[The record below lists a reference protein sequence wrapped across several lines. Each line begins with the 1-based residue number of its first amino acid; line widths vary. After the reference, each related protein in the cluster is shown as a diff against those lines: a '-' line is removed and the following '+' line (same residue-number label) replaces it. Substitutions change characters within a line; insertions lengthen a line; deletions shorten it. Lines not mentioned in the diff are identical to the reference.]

1 MTGRIA
7 QFLLYTVV
15 GLVFLWLVAPTL
27 VIIPM
32 SFNANKSLA
41 FPPVG
46 FSVQWY
52 ANLFQSADWMR
63 ATWQS
68 VQISTAVALVS
79 TVLGTLA
86 ALGLARVNRRI
97 AGWVRAFLLA
107 PMIVPVVVIAIGIYA
122 VFLDLGL
129 VGTYTG
135 FVLAQTML
143 AVPFVV
149 VTVSASLEVFDAR
162 LLTAAQS
169 LGAGPVQAFQ
179 TVTLPLI
186 APGVISGALF
196 AFVTSFDELVISL
209 FLNSPYVKP
218 LAVQIYSSITR
229 DSDPTVAAAG
239 TLIFVATTAAIAL
252 ALLFSRLSKDR

>member
-7 QFLLYTVV
+7 RFLLYVFG
-15 GLVFLWLVAPTL
+15 GLVLLWLVAPTL

-32 SFNANKSLA
+32 SFNGNKSLA

-46 FSVQWY
+46 FSTQWY
-52 ANLFQSADWMR
+52 ANLFHSGDWMR
-63 ATWQS
+63 ATRQS
-68 VQISTAVALVS
+68 LLIAGAVALMS

-86 ALGLARVNRRI
+86 ALGLVRLNRSI
-97 AGWVRAFLLA
+97 AGWLRAFLLA
-107 PMIVPVVVIAIGIYA
+107 PMIVPVVVVAIGIYA

-129 VGTYTG
+129 VGTYAG
-135 FVLAQTML
+135 FILAHTML

-162 LLTAAQS
+162 LVTAAQS
-169 LGAGPVQAFQ
+169 LGAGPVRAFR

-186 APGVISGALF
+186 APGVMSGALF

-218 LAVQIYSSITR
+218 LAVQIYASITR

-239 TLIFVATTAAIAL
+239 TLIFVATTAAISL
-252 ALLFSRLSKDR
+252 VILIGRLSKVR

>member
-7 QFLLYTVV
+7 QFLLYAFV
-15 GLVFLWLVAPTL
+15 GLVLLWLVAPTL

-41 FPPVG
+41 FPPTG
-46 FSVQWY
+46 FSTQWY
-52 ANLFQSADWMR
+52 ANLFQSDAWMR
-63 ATWQS
+63 ATRQS
-68 VQISTAVALVS
+68 VQIAAAVAVLS
-79 TVLGTLA
+79 TLLGTLA
-86 ALGLARVNRRI
+86 ALGLARLNRRI
-97 AGWVRAFLLA
+97 AGWLRAFLLA

-135 FVLAQTML
+135 FILAHTML

-169 LGAGPVQAFQ
+169 LGANPVRAFQ

-186 APGVISGALF
+186 APGVVSGALF

-218 LAVQIYSSITR
+218 LAVQIYASITR

-239 TLIFVATTAAIAL
+239 TLIFVATTAAVSLVMLIG
-252 ALLFSRLSKDR
+252 RLSKDR

>member
-7 QFLLYTVV
+7 HFLLYAFV

-32 SFNANKSLA
+32 SFNENKSLA
-41 FPPVG
+41 FPPAG
-46 FSVQWY
+46 FSLQWY
-52 ANLFQSADWMR
+52 ANLFQSDDWMR

-68 VQISTAVALVS
+68 VQIATAVALLS

-86 ALGLARVNRRI
+86 ALGLARMNRRI
-97 AGWVRAFLLA
+97 AGWLKAFLLA
-107 PMIVPVVVIAIGIYA
+107 PIIVPVVVIAIGIYA

-129 VGTYTG
+129 VGSFTG
-135 FVLAQTML
+135 FILAHTML

-149 VTVSASLEVFDAR
+149 VTVSANLDVFDAR

-169 LGAGPVQAFQ
+169 LGAGPVRAFR

-186 APGVISGALF
+186 APGVVSGALF

-239 TLIFVATTAAIAL
+239 TLIFVATTAAVAL
-252 ALLFSRLSKDR
+252 AMLVGRISKDR

>member
-7 QFLLYTVV
+7 HFLLYAFV

-32 SFNANKSLA
+32 SFNENKSLA
-41 FPPVG
+41 FPPAG
-46 FSVQWY
+46 FSLQWY
-52 ANLFQSADWMR
+52 ANLFQSDDWMR

-68 VQISTAVALVS
+68 VQIATAVALLS

-86 ALGLARVNRRI
+86 ALGLARMNRRI
-97 AGWVRAFLLA
+97 AGWLKAFLLA
-107 PMIVPVVVIAIGIYA
+107 PIIVPVVVIAIGIYA
-122 VFLDLGL
+122 VFLDMGL
-129 VGTYTG
+129 VGSFSG
-135 FVLAQTML
+135 FILAHTML

-149 VTVSASLEVFDAR
+149 VTVSANLDVFDAR

-169 LGAGPVQAFQ
+169 LGAGPVRAFR

-186 APGVISGALF
+186 APGVVSGALF

-239 TLIFVATTAAIAL
+239 TLIFVATTAAVAL
-252 ALLFSRLSKDR
+252 AMLVGRISKDR